1 MQNLTRWVSL
11 ENLMSILS
19 LKCSVYFYSFRNI
32 AIRTYVDIVDSPAG
46 DSERKGFSVSVKN
59 PEKLN
64 HQSSKINRGF
74 YFCYT
79 GMTLL

>member
-19 LKCSVYFYSFRNI
+19 LNCSVYFYSFRNI
-32 AIRTYVDIVDSPAG
+32 AIRTYVDIVDRPAG

-59 PEKLN
+59 SEKLN

-79 GMTLL
+79 GVTLI